1 MTPAPIRLFVYGT
14 LLTGE
19 RDHALVRDSEPLGPA
34 VTRPLYSLFE
44 AGVYA
49 ALTPGGST
57 AVRGELYLVALETL
71 LAIDV
76 AREVPVLFQR
86 ARVSLADATEA
97 DAYVM
102 PRENVR
108 GLRRVRC
115 GDWLERF
122 RPNVQHQPSAWSG
135 WARDRHKGRPG
146 R

>member
-14 LLTGE
+14 LLPGE
-19 RDHALVRDSEPLGPA
+19 RDHALLRDAQPLGPA

-57 AVRGELYLVALETL
+57 AVRGELYLVSLKTL
-71 LAIDV
+71 LAIDI

-86 ARVSLADATEA
+86 ARISLDGATEA

-108 GLRRVRC
+108 GMRRLRR
-115 GDWLERF
+115 GNWLERF
-122 RPNVQHQPSAWSG
+122 QPNVERPTSAWSG
-135 WARDRHKGRPG
+135 WARDRRRKG
-146 R
+146 

>member
-1 MTPAPIRLFVYGT
+1 MTPPPIRLFVYGT

-19 RDHALVRDSEPLGPA
+19 RDHALLRDAEPLGPA

-49 ALTPGGST
+49 ALAAGGST
-57 AVRGELYLVALETL
+57 AVRGELYLVARETV

-86 ARVSLADATEA
+86 ARVSLEDATDA

-108 GLRRVRC
+108 GMRRLRR
-115 GDWLERF
+115 GNWLERF
-122 RPNVQHQPSAWSG
+122 QSNVEREPSAWSS
-135 WARDRHKGRPG
+135 WARARRRKG
-146 R
+146 